1 MSLKGNIEAKQEAR
15 GKINYLGYN
24 EIQEKVAEAEAA
36 ILEAEQATAAANDV
50 AERGVHYV
58 DRLAVIEKALDE
70 VFDDDFKSITKDSP
84 EISNVEEGTYY
95 DRTGNLEINTNY
107 TTYHINASEDFELFF
122 DGLAPLVAQEDD
134 SIHSEMLY
142 LNIYDNFWANP
153 SSVRVSEVFS
163 TEGRSNNFPYSAD
176 RKLQVHAGELIT
188 ISVAKKDP
196 NNEYSNATIYFD
208 GTEYVEG
215 FLLRH
220 NQGGVG
226 YTLTDNVT
234 LGEAQKREIMDE
246 LLELIA
252 QGGLPASAARIVDVS
267 IYANKWVGTNSPYS
281 QVVAVEGA
289 TEYSQVDL
297 TPSVEQLSVFH
308 NKDLAFVTENV
319 DGVVT
324 VYAIGQ
330 KPENDYTI
338 QATVKEVKI

>member
-1 MSLKGNIEAKQEAR
+1 
-15 GKINYLGYN
+15 
-24 EIQEKVAEAEAA
+24 
-36 ILEAEQATAAANDV
+36 
-50 AERGVHYV
+50 
-58 DRLAVIEKALDE
+58 
-70 VFDDDFKSITKDSP
+70 
-84 EISNVEEGTYY
+84 VEESTYY

-142 LNIYDNFWANP
+142 LNIYDNSWANP

-176 RKLQVHAGELIT
+176 RKIQVHAGELIT

-252 QGGLPASAARIVDVS
+252 QGGLPASAARIVDIS